1 MLAGESYY
9 DDEKILFTG
18 EGLHAAY
25 SLLYPR
31 DKKVIT
37 KEVLDIT
44 GLMGLTALWID
55 CGSISPKGVGTIK
68 GRFGE
73 KTYRLLHAQLHDH
86 GIKACMKHAFG
97 EVRSLY
103 FNPEPMH
110 EFARLIRPYA
120 HYSTKAKLQ
129 LRKSPPGSGQTRSQ
143 PTDCEANALLR
154 RVGQH
159 RNSQRGWP
167 QVRQSQQQVEV

>member
-55 CGSISPKGVGTIK
+55 CGSISPK
-68 GRFGE
+68 E
-73 KTYRLLHAQLHDH
+73 W
-86 GIKACMKHAFG
+86 
-97 EVRSLY
+97 ERSKVAL
-103 FNPEPMH
+103 
-110 EFARLIRPYA
+110 ARRLI
-120 HYSTKAKLQ
+120 
-129 LRKSPPGSGQTRSQ
+129 
-143 PTDCEANALLR
+143 DCFTPSCMITASRHA
-154 RVGQH
+154 
-159 RNSQRGWP
+159 
-167 QVRQSQQQVEV
+167 